1 MQQKKPSLRLLHT
14 SDWHIGQ
21 NFYGYDRLLQQKSVL
36 CEIVGIAA
44 RSDVDAI
51 LISGDVFHTAQPS
64 AAAQKVLADT
74 LIALRHECP
83 DARIIITAGNHDS
96 ASRHEA
102 YSALWQELGVTAIGI
117 VDRTDTDEGLDR
129 LIVAIA
135 GKGYVA
141 AVPYIYTRNVS
152 EDFYTRLS
160 ERLALRNP
168 DRRPAVLMAHT
179 AVHGCRYS
187 GHADATEKTVGGIES
202 VALSS
207 LGAGYSYIA
216 LGHIH
221 VPHTLSEGSR
231 PSTTAR
237 YCGSP
242 MAMSFDEDFS
252 HSVSI
257 VDISDEGVEIEEILI
272 SDPCPPVN
280 VPASGALPWEE
291 ALLALGKLPEDLDA
305 YIRLN
310 VETDGFLPF
319 DANEQ
324 IEAAL
329 SGKKCRFC
337 ILNTR
342 RKSSSEPTEMTEFT
356 VSEFRNL
363 APAGLAERFCADTG
377 IEFDEDMRSLFAA
390 AAREALKETPEA

>member
-1 MQQKKPSLRLLHT
+1 
-14 SDWHIGQ
+14 
-21 NFYGYDRLLQQKSVL
+21 
-36 CEIVGIAA
+36 
-44 RSDVDAI
+44 
-51 LISGDVFHTAQPS
+51 
-64 AAAQKVLADT
+64 
-74 LIALRHECP
+74 
-83 DARIIITAGNHDS
+83 
-96 ASRHEA
+96 
-102 YSALWQELGVTAIGI
+102 
-117 VDRTDTDEGLDR
+117 
-129 LIVAIA
+129 
-135 GKGYVA
+135 
-141 AVPYIYTRNVS
+141 
-152 EDFYTRLS
+152 
-160 ERLALRNP
+160 
-168 DRRPAVLMAHT
+168 
-179 AVHGCRYS
+179 
-187 GHADATEKTVGGIES
+187 
-202 VALSS
+202 
-207 LGAGYSYIA
+207 
-216 LGHIH
+216 
-221 VPHTLSEGSR
+221 
-231 PSTTAR
+231 
-237 YCGSP
+237 
-242 MAMSFDEDFS
+242 MSFDEDFS

-324 IEAAL
+324 IQAAL